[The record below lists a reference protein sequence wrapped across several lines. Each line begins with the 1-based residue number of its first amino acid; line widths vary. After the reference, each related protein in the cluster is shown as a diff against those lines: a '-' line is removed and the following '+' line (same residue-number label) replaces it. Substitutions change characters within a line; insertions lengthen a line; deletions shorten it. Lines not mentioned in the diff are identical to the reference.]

1 MNVSGQKFLIMRI
14 YQTRIELVKDLV
26 TEKSVCVEMGVL
38 YGGFAQHI
46 YNQNPKKLYL
56 VDLWNEPM
64 PCGDEDGNNV
74 YWSYDN
80 IECFN
85 NLTEQFSNSNNVIIS
100 KTDSVSFMKSCDDD
114 YFDFI
119 YIDTTHTYEQTLREL
134 EVSFSKCK
142 NGGYICNHDF
152 SIISEKCKS
161 SNFNFDVDK
170 AVYEFC
176 TKYNQKIHAIAL
188 DGCIS
193 SVIKKSI

>member
-1 MNVSGQKFLIMRI
+1 MKI

-26 TEKSVCVEMGVL
+26 NKSSVCAELGVL

-74 YWSYDN
+74 HWCYDN
-80 IECFN
+80 IESFN
-85 NLTEQFSNSNNVIIS
+85 KINEFFGKSENVVIC
-100 KTDSVSFMKSCDDD
+100 KTDSISFMTSCEDN

-119 YIDTTHTYEQTLREL
+119 YIDTTHTYEHTFREL
-134 EVSFSKCK
+134 EASFAKCK
-142 NGGYICNHDF
+142 NGGYICGHDLD
-152 SIISEKCKS
+152 IIPEKCHNW
-161 SNFNFDVDK
+161 NFNFGVDK

-176 TKYNQKIHAIAL
+176 TKYNQKIHAISL

-193 SVIKKSI
+193 FVIKKCV